1 MYYGHNFLTLFGRNY
16 LTGLLCNCAL
26 FGNVRMRLNNCLIP
40 TFAVLTLCTLLSSCS
55 VKHDEKDD
63 ILLMEEKGP
72 KWGFINHS
80 GKFVIE
86 PKFKRISKFSEGLAA
101 ADQNNRFGYIDRK
114 GEYVIQRQYSFAKA
128 FSAGYAPVQMDGFW
142 GAINKKGDLVLA
154 CKFIDIGVPHEVDP
168 DAEDHA
174 VLLPYKGSKS
184 LIKDATGKLEVTG
197 NEKWGFHDFGPHG
210 KGDIKPQWDKVK
222 YFNDGLCPV
231 FKEGTK
237 KVPGKWG
244 YINNTG
250 VLVIDYKF
258 DEASVFKN
266 RVAECM
272 MGDDFVW
279 VDKIGTIA
287 KKSKLESLQGFSDGM
302 AVQPSRKKTFIYI
315 TRSGEPAFKKRFHYA
330 DNFSEGLAVVQPVNS
345 QRRGYIDKRGEMV
358 IAARYDDANAFSE
371 QLAAVRVDPDLF
383 FQTHE
388 KDGTA
393 KAGFPEEEPDK
404 TKKPAV
410 TPDSDSDSDSA
421 GDEPAKKEPKVE
433 APKTTDEEEDDED
446 AEE

>member
-1 MYYGHNFLTLFGRNY
+1 MEPRNY
-16 LTGLLCNCAL
+16 LL
-26 FGNVRMRLNNCLIP
+26 P
-40 TFAVLTLCTLLSSCS
+40 TFAALTLCYLLSSCA
-55 VKHDEKDD
+55 VKQEEKTDV
-63 ILLMEEKGP
+63 LLLEEKGP

-101 ADQNNRFGYIDRK
+101 ADQGNRFGYIDRR
-114 GEYVIQRQYSFAKA
+114 GEYVIPRAYQFAKS
-128 FSAGYAPVQMDGFW
+128 FSAGYAAVQMDGYW
-142 GAINKKGDLVLA
+142 GAINKKGDIVMP
-154 CKFIDIGVPHEVDP
+154 CRFVDVGVPHEVDP

-174 VLLPYKGSKS
+174 VLMPFKGTKS
-184 LIKDATGKLEVTG
+184 IIKDATGKVETTG
-197 NEKWGFHDFGPHG
+197 SEQWGFKDFGPHG
-210 KGDIKPQWDKVK
+210 KGDIKPQFDKVK

-231 FKEGTK
+231 YKEGSTK
-237 KVPGKWG
+237 HKTKGKWG

-258 DEASVFKN
+258 DDASVFKN

-315 TRSGEPAFKKRFHYA
+315 TRNGEPAFKKRFHYA

-345 QRRGYIDKRGEMV
+345 QRRGFIDKRGEMV
-358 IAARYDDANAFSE
+358 IPARYDDANAFSE

-393 KAGFPEEEPDK
+393 KEGFHEEESDK
-404 TKKPAV
+404 SKTPPATTSTDHGDHPETVDKPAEQ
-410 TPDSDSDSDSA
+410 P
-421 GDEPAKKEPKVE
+421 KE
-433 APKTTDEEEDDED
+433 
-446 AEE
+446 